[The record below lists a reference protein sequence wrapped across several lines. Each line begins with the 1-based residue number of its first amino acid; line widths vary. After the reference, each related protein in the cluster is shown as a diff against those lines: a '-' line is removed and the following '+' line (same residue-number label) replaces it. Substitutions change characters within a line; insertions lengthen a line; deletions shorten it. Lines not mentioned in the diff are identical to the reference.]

1 MNSAFNS
8 VKLMLALFVNSAE
21 TMVRDAW
28 TDNKRY
34 PLILLQLFLYVFF
47 PDSVVAKINL
57 LVLLTQFQNNID
69 ELNEDVKHTKKAK
82 IPDTMQRI
90 ITYNLKNR
98 LEQVNKRLKTV
109 ESKQQALDEGLDMVV
124 NDCIKENQSI

>member
-34 PLILLQLFLYVFF
+34 PLILQLFLYVFF

-109 ESKQQALDEGLDMVV
+109 ESKQQALGEGLDMVV
-124 NDCIKENQSI
+124 NDCIKEDQSI